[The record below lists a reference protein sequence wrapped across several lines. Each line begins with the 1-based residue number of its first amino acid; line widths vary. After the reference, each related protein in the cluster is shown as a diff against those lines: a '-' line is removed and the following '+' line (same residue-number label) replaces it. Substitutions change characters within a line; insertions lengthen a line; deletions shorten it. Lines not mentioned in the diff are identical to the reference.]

1 MDIYDF
7 LVEKPKH
14 NIKGSTLTTS
24 SEADDF
30 GIPTGTPQDDVSGEP
45 PMDDGNMNFGMDD
58 GMMDM
63 GMSNDEFG
71 NQELE
76 TPEGKIQNPLDDI
89 EDADLSLTTEIR
101 ENFTSLYNDS
111 KANYEKILS
120 RNLDSSEFGTDFK
133 EIQEQY
139 KAILQ
144 NIRLYMKNKFD
155 KESIVTKVLQLNDFK
170 MQINTLHT
178 AVNTLSEKLGVKDDG
193 VEVI

>member
-14 NIKGSTLTTS
+14 NIKGSSLTTS
-24 SEADDF
+24 AEADDF
-30 GIPTGTPQDDVSGEP
+30 GIPTGTPQDNVSGEP
-45 PMDDGNMNFGMDD
+45 PMDDGNMDFGIDD
-58 GMMDM
+58 NMMDM
-63 GMSNDEFG
+63 GMSTDEFG
-71 NQELE
+71 NQELD

-101 ENFTSLYNDS
+101 ENFTALYNDS

-120 RNLDSSEFGTDFK
+120 RNLDSSEFGPDFK

>member
-14 NIKGSTLTTS
+14 NIKGSSLTTS
-24 SEADDF
+24 AEADDF
-30 GIPTGTPQDDVSGEP
+30 GIPTGTDQDDISEGP
-45 PMDDGNMNFGMDD
+45 SMDDGNMDFSTDD

-63 GMSNDEFG
+63 ATDEFG

-76 TPEGKIQNPLDDI
+76 TPDGKIQNPLDDI

-144 NIRLYMKNKFD
+144 NIRLYMKNKFN

-178 AVNTLSEKLGVKDDG
+178 AVNTLSDKLGVKDDT

>member
-14 NIKGSTLTTS
+14 NIKGSSLTTS
-24 SEADDF
+24 AEADDF
-30 GIPTGTPQDDVSGEP
+30 GIPTGTAQDDISEGP
-45 PMDDGNMNFGMDD
+45 SMDDGNMDFSTDN

-63 GMSNDEFG
+63 STDEFG

-76 TPEGKIQNPLDDI
+76 TPDGKIQNPLDDI

-144 NIRLYMKNKFD
+144 NIRLYMKNKFN

-178 AVNTLSEKLGVKDDG
+178 AVNTLSDKLGVKDDS

>member
-1 MDIYDF
+1 MDIFDF

-14 NIKGSTLTTS
+14 NIKGSSLTTS
-24 SEADDF
+24 AEADDF
-30 GIPTGTPQDDVSGEP
+30 GIPTGTEQDNISGDP
-45 PMDDGNMNFGMDD
+45 PVDDGGMDFGTD
-58 GMMDM
+58 DM
-63 GMSNDEFG
+63 GMGTDEFG

-76 TPEGKIQNPLDDI
+76 TPEGTIENPLDDI

-120 RNLDSSEFGTDFK
+120 RNLDSSEFGADFK

-144 NIRLYMKNKFD
+144 NIRLYMKNKFN

>member
-14 NIKGSTLTTS
+14 NIKGSSLTTS
-24 SEADDF
+24 AEADDF
-30 GIPTGTPQDDVSGEP
+30 GIPTGTAQDNISEGP
-45 PMDDGNMNFGMDD
+45 SMDDGNMDFGTDN

-63 GMSNDEFG
+63 TTDEFG

-76 TPEGKIQNPLDDI
+76 TPDGKIQNPLDDI

-144 NIRLYMKNKFD
+144 NIRLYMKNKFN

-178 AVNTLSEKLGVKDDG
+178 AVNTLSDKLGVKDDS

>member
-14 NIKGSTLTTS
+14 NIKGSALTTS
-24 SEADDF
+24 AEADDF
-30 GIPTGTPQDDVSGEP
+30 GIPTGTAQDNISEGP
-45 PMDDGNMNFGMDD
+45 SMDDGNMDFGTDN

-63 GMSNDEFG
+63 TTDEFG

-76 TPEGKIQNPLDDI
+76 TPDGKIQNPLDDI

-144 NIRLYMKNKFD
+144 NIRLYMKNKFN

-178 AVNTLSEKLGVKDDG
+178 AVNTLSDKLGVKDDS

>member
-1 MDIYDF
+1 MDIFDF

-14 NIKGSTLTTS
+14 NIKGSSLTTS
-24 SEADDF
+24 AEADDF
-30 GIPTGTPQDDVSGEP
+30 GIPTGTAQDEISDEP
-45 PMDDGNMNFGMDD
+45 VDNSGNMDFGMDD
-58 GMMDM
+58 TGMDM
-63 GMSNDEFG
+63 GMSTDEFG

-76 TPEGKIQNPLDDI
+76 TPEGKIQNPLEDI

-101 ENFTSLYNDS
+101 ENFASLYNDG
-111 KANYEKILS
+111 KANYEKLLS

-144 NIRLYMKNKFD
+144 NIRLYMKNKFN

-170 MQINTLHT
+170 MQINTLHD
-178 AVNTLSEKLGVKDDG
+178 AMNTLSEKIGVKNEDEEI
-193 VEVI
+193 V

>member
-1 MDIYDF
+1 MDIFDF

-14 NIKGSTLTTS
+14 NIKGSSLTTS
-24 SEADDF
+24 AEADDF
-30 GIPTGTPQDDVSGEP
+30 GIPTGTEQDNVSGDAP
-45 PMDDGNMNFGMDD
+45 VDDGGMDFGSD
-58 GMMDM
+58 DM
-63 GMSNDEFG
+63 GMNTDEFG

-76 TPEGKIQNPLDDI
+76 TPEGTIENPLDDI

-120 RNLDSSEFGTDFK
+120 RNLDSSEFGADFK

-144 NIRLYMKNKFD
+144 NIRLYMKNKFN

>member
-14 NIKGSTLTTS
+14 NIKGSSLTTS
-24 SEADDF
+24 AEADDF
-30 GIPTGTPQDDVSGEP
+30 GIPTGTAQDNISEGP
-45 PMDDGNMNFGMDD
+45 SMDDGNMDFGTDN

-63 GMSNDEFG
+63 TTDEFG

-76 TPEGKIQNPLDDI
+76 TPDGKIQNPLDDI

-101 ENFTSLYNDS
+101 ENFASLYNDS

-144 NIRLYMKNKFD
+144 NIRLYMKNKFN

-178 AVNTLSEKLGVKDDG
+178 AVNTLSDKLGVKDDS

>member
-1 MDIYDF
+1 MDIFDF

-14 NIKGSTLTTS
+14 NIKGSSLTTS
-24 SEADDF
+24 AEADDF
-30 GIPTGTPQDDVSGEP
+30 GIPTGTEQDNISGEP
-45 PMDDGNMNFGMDD
+45 PVDNGGMDFGTD
-58 GMMDM
+58 DM
-63 GMSNDEFG
+63 GMNTDEFG

-76 TPEGKIQNPLDDI
+76 TPEGTIENPLDDI

-120 RNLDSSEFGTDFK
+120 RNLDSSEFGADFK

-144 NIRLYMKNKFD
+144 NIRLYMKNKFN
-155 KESIVTKVLQLNDFK
+155 KESIVTEVLQLNDFK

>member
-14 NIKGSTLTTS
+14 NIKGSSLTTS
-24 SEADDF
+24 AEADDF
-30 GIPTGTPQDDVSGEP
+30 GIPTGTAQDDISEGP
-45 PMDDGNMNFGMDD
+45 SMDDSSMDFSTDD

-63 GMSNDEFG
+63 ATDEFG

-76 TPEGKIQNPLDDI
+76 TPDGKIQNPLDDI

-144 NIRLYMKNKFD
+144 NIRLYMKNKFN

-178 AVNTLSEKLGVKDDG
+178 AVNTLSDKLGVKDDT

>member
-14 NIKGSTLTTS
+14 NIKGSSLTTS
-24 SEADDF
+24 AEADDF
-30 GIPTGTPQDDVSGEP
+30 GIPTGTAQDDISEEP
-45 PMDDGNMNFGMDD
+45 SMDDGSMGFGTDD

-63 GMSNDEFG
+63 ATDEFG

-76 TPEGKIQNPLDDI
+76 TPDGKIQNPLDDI

-120 RNLDSSEFGTDFK
+120 RNLDSSEFGADFK

-144 NIRLYMKNKFD
+144 NIRLYMKNKFN

-178 AVNTLSEKLGVKDDG
+178 AVNTLSDKLGVKDDS

>member
-14 NIKGSTLTTS
+14 NIKGSSLTTS
-24 SEADDF
+24 AEADDF
-30 GIPTGTPQDDVSGEP
+30 GIPTGTAQDDISEGP
-45 PMDDGNMNFGMDD
+45 SMDDGSMDFSTDD

-63 GMSNDEFG
+63 STDEFG

-76 TPEGKIQNPLDDI
+76 TPDGKIQNPLDDI

-144 NIRLYMKNKFD
+144 NIRLYMKNKFN

-178 AVNTLSEKLGVKDDG
+178 AVNTLSDKLGVKDDSI
-193 VEVI
+193 EVI

>member
-14 NIKGSTLTTS
+14 NIKGSSLTTS
-24 SEADDF
+24 AEADDF
-30 GIPTGTPQDDVSGEP
+30 GIPTGTAQDDISEGP
-45 PMDDGNMNFGMDD
+45 SMDDGNMDFSTDD

-63 GMSNDEFG
+63 STDEFG

-76 TPEGKIQNPLDDI
+76 TPDGKIQNPLDDI

-144 NIRLYMKNKFD
+144 NIRLYMKNKFN

-178 AVNTLSEKLGVKDDG
+178 AVNTLSDKLGIKDDS

>member
-1 MDIYDF
+1 MDIFDF

-14 NIKGSTLTTS
+14 NIKGSSLTTS
-24 SEADDF
+24 AEADDF
-30 GIPTGTPQDDVSGEP
+30 GIPTGTEQDNISGEP
-45 PMDDGNMNFGMDD
+45 PVDDEEMNFGTD
-58 GMMDM
+58 DM
-63 GMSNDEFG
+63 GSGTDEFG

-76 TPEGKIQNPLDDI
+76 TPEGTIENPLDDI

-120 RNLDSSEFGTDFK
+120 RNLDSSEFGADFK

-144 NIRLYMKNKFD
+144 NIRLYMKNKFN

>member
-1 MDIYDF
+1 MDIFDF

-14 NIKGSTLTTS
+14 NIKGSSLTTS
-24 SEADDF
+24 AEADDF
-30 GIPTGTPQDDVSGEP
+30 GVPTGTDQDNVSGDA
-45 PMDDGNMNFGMDD
+45 PMDDGGMDFGSD
-58 GMMDM
+58 DM
-63 GMSNDEFG
+63 GLGTDEFG

-76 TPEGKIQNPLDDI
+76 TPEGTIENPLDDI

-144 NIRLYMKNKFD
+144 NIRLYMKNKFN

>member
-14 NIKGSTLTTS
+14 NIKGSSLTTS
-24 SEADDF
+24 AEADDF
-30 GIPTGTPQDDVSGEP
+30 GIPTGTAQDDISEGP
-45 PMDDGNMNFGMDD
+45 SMDDGSMGFGTDD

-63 GMSNDEFG
+63 ATDEFG
-71 NQELE
+71 NKELE
-76 TPEGKIQNPLDDI
+76 TPDGKIQNPLDDI

-144 NIRLYMKNKFD
+144 NIRLYMKNKFN

-178 AVNTLSEKLGVKDDG
+178 AVNTLSDKLGVKDDS

>member
-1 MDIYDF
+1 MDIFDF

-14 NIKGSTLTTS
+14 NIKGSSLTTS
-24 SEADDF
+24 AEADDF
-30 GIPTGTPQDDVSGEP
+30 GIPTGTEQDNISGEP
-45 PMDDGNMNFGMDD
+45 PVDAGGMDFGSD
-58 GMMDM
+58 DM
-63 GMSNDEFG
+63 GLGTDEFG

-76 TPEGKIQNPLDDI
+76 TPEGTIENPLDDI

-120 RNLDSSEFGTDFK
+120 RNLDSSEFGADFK

-144 NIRLYMKNKFD
+144 NIRLYMKNKFN

>member
-14 NIKGSTLTTS
+14 NIKGSSLTTS
-24 SEADDF
+24 AEADDF
-30 GIPTGTPQDDVSGEP
+30 GIPTGTAQDDISEGP
-45 PMDDGNMNFGMDD
+45 SMDDGNMDFSTDD

-63 GMSNDEFG
+63 STDEFG

-76 TPEGKIQNPLDDI
+76 TPDGKIQNPLDDI

-144 NIRLYMKNKFD
+144 NIRLYMKNKFN

-178 AVNTLSEKLGVKDDG
+178 AVNTLSDKLGVKDDS

>member
-1 MDIYDF
+1 MDIFDF

-14 NIKGSTLTTS
+14 NIKGSSLTTS
-24 SEADDF
+24 AEADDF
-30 GIPTGTPQDDVSGEP
+30 GIPTGTDQDNVSGDA
-45 PMDDGNMNFGMDD
+45 PMDDGGMDFGSD
-58 GMMDM
+58 DM
-63 GMSNDEFG
+63 GLGTDEFG

-76 TPEGKIQNPLDDI
+76 TPEGTIENPLDDI

-120 RNLDSSEFGTDFK
+120 RNLDSSEFGADFK

-144 NIRLYMKNKFD
+144 NIRLYMKNKFN

>member
-14 NIKGSTLTTS
+14 NIKGSSLTTS
-24 SEADDF
+24 AEADDF
-30 GIPTGTPQDDVSGEP
+30 GIPTGTAQDDISEGP
-45 PMDDGNMNFGMDD
+45 SMDDGSMNFSTDD

-63 GMSNDEFG
+63 STDEFG

-76 TPEGKIQNPLDDI
+76 TPDGKIQNPLDDI

-144 NIRLYMKNKFD
+144 NIRLYMKNKFN

-178 AVNTLSEKLGVKDDG
+178 AVNTLSDKLGVKDDSI
-193 VEVI
+193 EVI

>member
-1 MDIYDF
+1 MDIFDF

-14 NIKGSTLTTS
+14 NIKGSSLTTS
-24 SEADDF
+24 AEADDF
-30 GIPTGTPQDDVSGEP
+30 GIPTGTEQDNISGEP
-45 PMDDGNMNFGMDD
+45 PVDNGGMDFGTD
-58 GMMDM
+58 DM
-63 GMSNDEFG
+63 GMNTDEFG

-76 TPEGKIQNPLDDI
+76 TPEGTIENPLDDI

-120 RNLDSSEFGTDFK
+120 RNLDSSEFGADFK

-144 NIRLYMKNKFD
+144 NIRLYMKNKFN

>member
-14 NIKGSTLTTS
+14 NIKGSSLTTS
-24 SEADDF
+24 AEADDF
-30 GIPTGTPQDDVSGEP
+30 GIPTGTAQDDISEGP
-45 PMDDGNMNFGMDD
+45 SMDDGSMDFSTD
-58 GMMDM
+58 DSMMDM
-63 GMSNDEFG
+63 STDEFG

-76 TPEGKIQNPLDDI
+76 TPDGKIQNPLDDI

-111 KANYEKILS
+111 RANYEKILS

-144 NIRLYMKNKFD
+144 NIRLYMKNKFN
-155 KESIVTKVLQLNDFK
+155 KESIVT
-170 MQINTLHT
+170 
-178 AVNTLSEKLGVKDDG
+178 
-193 VEVI
+193 

>member
-14 NIKGSTLTTS
+14 NIKGSSLTTS
-24 SEADDF
+24 AEADDF
-30 GIPTGTPQDDVSGEP
+30 GIPTGTAQDDISEGP
-45 PMDDGNMNFGMDD
+45 SMDDGNMDFSTDD

-63 GMSNDEFG
+63 STDEFG

-76 TPEGKIQNPLDDI
+76 TPDGKIQNPLDDI

-120 RNLDSSEFGTDFK
+120 RNLDSSEFGADFK

-144 NIRLYMKNKFD
+144 NIRLYMKNKFN

-178 AVNTLSEKLGVKDDG
+178 AVNTLSDKLGVKDDS

>member
-63 GMSNDEFG
+63 GISNDEFG

>member
-14 NIKGSTLTTS
+14 NIKGSSLTTS
-24 SEADDF
+24 AEADDF
-30 GIPTGTPQDDVSGEP
+30 GIPTGTAQDDISEGP
-45 PMDDGNMNFGMDD
+45 SMDDGSMDFSTDD

-63 GMSNDEFG
+63 STDEFG

-76 TPEGKIQNPLDDI
+76 TPDGKIQNPLDDI

-144 NIRLYMKNKFD
+144 NIRLYMKNKFN

-178 AVNTLSEKLGVKDDG
+178 AVNTLSDKLGVKDDS